1 MTEQEIQEKEKE
13 LEQREARIAAKEK
26 VTQKAYEQVKQKY
39 KEVQVLQTEW
49 QQRHKEL
56 DEDTKDRYAL
66 RNTILEVIAD
76 NTWKLHPWYQ
86 GGHSLM
92 DIVRRM
98 RKDGIKELMLY
109 TPFQHTVYY
118 VQLNEREVW
127 YTGWWHIKSTKFT
140 KPTRTQGK
148 NTFDAGEWRHTYF
161 AITPE
166 IANALHEQEC
176 IKPMQIHDRFV
187 CICNFIGTEYY
198 SSSLT

>member
-49 QQRHKEL
+49 QQRQKEL
-56 DEDTKDRYAL
+56 KFETQDHSAMRNAL
-66 RNTILEVIAD
+66 LEIIAD
-76 NTWKLHPWYQ
+76 NTWTIHPWYQ
-86 GGHSLM
+86 GGHQLM

-98 RKDGIKELMLY
+98 RQDGIKELLLY
-109 TPFQHTVYY
+109 TPFQHTIYY

-127 YTGWWHIKSTKFT
+127 YTGWWHIKQTKFT
-140 KPTRTQGK
+140 KPTLTKEK
-148 NTFDAGEWRHTYF
+148 NTFDSSEWRHTYF
-161 AITPE
+161 AITPG

-176 IKPMQIHDRFV
+176 VKPMQIHDRFV
-187 CICNFIGTEYY
+187 YICNFIGTEHY
-198 SSSLT
+198 SKSHT